1 MTDSIPLWSVERGIG
16 HVVLSRHL
24 GSALG
29 TRLACGIIGNMRG
42 FQTERPKR
50 ICKRCR
56 EAVEQG
62 LLRYAK
68 GIK

>member
-1 MTDSIPLWSVERGIG
+1 M
-16 HVVLSRHL
+16 
-24 GSALG
+24 G